1 MGAAGW
7 QRSLVIIA
15 RMPAIWS
22 GSISI
27 PRLANEQSG
36 NRPAI
41 VLPPRQ
47 YNMRSI
53 SAIVISTKLASF
65 RDSPP
70 TSLSSAAAPIGLRD

>member
-27 PRLANEQSG
+27 PRLAT
-36 NRPAI
+36 NRAVI
-41 VLPPRQ
+41 VQ
-47 YNMRSI
+47 RSC
-53 SAIVISTKLASF
+53 
-65 RDSPP
+65 
-70 TSLSSAAAPIGLRD
+70 